1 MTVNLYRIAKLTFS
15 LILGL
20 TLIAVA
26 IAYSKQR
33 SVIYA
38 GTSQVKPPIPAAVLE
53 VKIGESYGLLL
64 NASKTKNDE
73 RPLIIYFHGNKN
85 PAARWINRYSKLL
98 SHGIS
103 TLLVEY
109 PGYGGSPGSPNIN
122 NITTVAQSAYD
133 YAIRRTDVNVSS
145 VFSYGRSLG
154 GGPAAILARDR
165 NIAGLILESTYS
177 SMSALASENGF
188 PSLLLRENYDTES
201 ILKKLTIPSLIIHG
215 SQDQLIYKSHGQKLA
230 EASIDGKL
238 ILLNCGHNCPFQ
250 IDEIAAFVFAQH

>member
-1 MTVNLYRIAKLTFS
+1 MTVNLNRFAKYIFS
-15 LILGL
+15 LILVL
-20 TLIAVA
+20 TLIAAA
-26 IAYSKQR
+26 IAYFSQQ

-38 GTSQVKPPIPAAVLE
+38 GTSDIKPPIPAKVHE

-64 NASKTKNDE
+64 NASKAKNDE

-85 PAARWINRYSKLL
+85 PAAKWINQYSKLL

-109 PGYGGSPGSPNIN
+109 PGYGGSPGSPNIY
-122 NITTVAQSAYD
+122 NITTVAHSAYD
-133 YAIRRTDVNVSS
+133 YAIRRTDVKVTK

-165 NIAGLILESTYS
+165 NIAGLILESTYT

-188 PSLLLRENYDTES
+188 PSLLLRETYDTES
-201 ILKKLTIPSLIIHG
+201 IVKNLTIPSLIIHG
-215 SQDQLIYKSHGQKLA
+215 LQDQLIYKTHGQKLSA
-230 EASIDGKL
+230 ASKYGKL
-238 ILLNCGHNCPFQ
+238 IELNCGHNCPFQ
-250 IDEIAAFVFAQH
+250 INEITNFVFAQP